1 MCFGTFRAL
10 AQSLA
15 TTCLLAQVC
24 LLFNRTFLRSFL
36 SNKKSP
42 SLIIKDEFP
51 RVTTLNSAVPH
62 GHRPHRLSKTAWHAN
77 GRFRHRLT
85 RFPLSPAQL
94 RDHLLPP
101 LCSPFSPTGVSE
113 SFLSAYS
120 SLPSFFHMM
129 SLVYPVQ
136 INLSRYRLFFRRFM
150 LQFSHASSSKP
161 SHKWTLIFLLIFYP
175 QKTTLW
181 LPKNFFT
188 DLCIGTL
195 RICGVS

>member
-1 MCFGTFRAL
+1 MAHRTFSALGTFSAAL
-10 AQSLA
+10 CAA
-15 TTCLLAQVC
+15 MH
-24 LLFNRTFLRSFL
+24 
-36 SNKKSP
+36 KKSP
-42 SLIIKDEFP
+42 SLIIKDESP

-129 SLVYPVQ
+129 PLVYPVR
-136 INLSRYRLFFRRFM
+136 INLSRHPVGFRGNFTS
-150 LQFSHASSSKP
+150 FS
-161 SHKWTLIFLLIFYP
+161 W
-175 QKTTLW
+175 
-181 LPKNFFT
+181 FFT
-188 DLCIGTL
+188 QKRLHFVL
-195 RICGVS
+195 P

>member
-1 MCFGTFRAL
+1 MAHRTFSALGTFSAAL
-10 AQSLA
+10 CAA
-15 TTCLLAQVC
+15 MH
-24 LLFNRTFLRSFL
+24 
-36 SNKKSP
+36 KKSP
-42 SLIIKDEFP
+42 SLIIKDESP

-129 SLVYPVQ
+129 PLVYPVR

-188 DLCIGTL
+188 DLCIGIL
-195 RICGVS
+195 QICGVS